1 MTKELLKQALEHWE
15 AGQYAAYEAK
25 LRAALGDE
33 KAKGR
38 EAVGTYP
45 MSISKLAA
53 AIDEETRYAYSEIQR
68 LIKTIN
74 YMVGIAERGRGFDC
88 PANES
93 PEKFLLDYVKYL
105 EKSQAETKTPEAA
118 AQPARE
124 WVALTDFDIASAMTG
139 QPEIGLIFTALCNIA
154 RAIES
159 KLREKNAGQPV
170 VKEN

>member
-25 LRAALGDE
+25 LRAALGAE

-45 MSISKLAA
+45 MSISKLTA

-68 LIKTIN
+68 LVKTIN

-88 PANES
+88 PAYEF

-105 EKSQAETKTPEAA
+105 EASQTETKTPEAA

-124 WVALTDFDIASAMTG
+124 WVGLTPDERNRCWWDIDHRNSVNAV
-139 QPEIGLIFTALCNIA
+139 TAYGINIEA
-154 RAIES
+154 
-159 KLREKNAGQPV
+159 KLKAKNGY
-170 VKEN
+170 